1 MIRPICRIAA
11 ILSLMSGAVAV
22 AGPRIPSSELPGR
35 ERERF
40 VDPPGA
46 RLMQP
51 GGPTVSWPWDT
62 KPTSQR
68 NCRVHVARSSRL
80 KTVRRRGC

>member
-1 MIRPICRIAA
+1 MIRSICRIAA
-11 ILSLMSGAVAV
+11 ILSLMGGAVAV

-51 GGPTVSWPWDT
+51 GGPAISWPNAVR
-62 KPTSQR
+62 PTDPQCRPRASHRKQR
-68 NCRVHVARSSRL
+68 SP
-80 KTVRRRGC
+80 KRRRC